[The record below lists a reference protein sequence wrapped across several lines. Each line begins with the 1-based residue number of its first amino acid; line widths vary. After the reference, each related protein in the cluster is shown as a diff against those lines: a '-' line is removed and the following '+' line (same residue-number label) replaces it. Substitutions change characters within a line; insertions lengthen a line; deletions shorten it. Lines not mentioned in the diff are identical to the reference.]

1 MSYSTPVKAS
11 VSAIR
16 NKHFSAQER
25 AYRGHKSRGTLW
37 FYLHDHGDEVRKWN
51 RKRDECMNC
60 KEKQSQ
66 KGILLAKMS
75 SQLSRPGRQFDLDP
89 DHLEGTSKSFLQQV
103 SSKFSDQDKRG
114 PPCSQVDERDNRVY
128 WTVWI

>member
-75 SQLSRPGRQFDLDP
+75 SQLSRPGRQFDLDSDP
-89 DHLEGTSKSFLQQV
+89 LEGTSNSFLQQV
-103 SSKFSDQDKRG
+103 SSKCSDQD
-114 PPCSQVDERDNRVY
+114 
-128 WTVWI
+128 